1 MMNSDYTTLLTRARD
16 LLIWQSIQGLV
27 QWDFETKMPSNA
39 VDQRSLQMASL
50 EQLLHE
56 KSIDPEIGRLLD
68 AVKSS
73 NDYEDATEMEKRNI
87 HLIQKTY
94 DEQTKLPAELVE
106 QIAKE
111 YAIAVD
117 AWKRAKTAKDFSI
130 FKPELEKTI
139 DLVKQKAHY
148 LNPDKPA
155 YDVLVDLFEP
165 GITTDMI
172 AGVFEP
178 LREGIIPIVQHCVN
192 SGNKPDLSFMS
203 RPVPIDV
210 QRRLADKAM
219 GFVKYDTTRGRLDE
233 TEHPF
238 TQGFYDDVRICT
250 HYYEDNFVSSVFAVL
265 HEAGHGIYE
274 QNMPAEWK
282 WQPVG
287 TTCSMGIHESQSR
300 LIENIVG
307 RSEAFW
313 RYFLPVL
320 KAEAGSSFDDI
331 DLDVM
336 VRAANDVKP
345 SKIRIEADEV
355 TYSLHVVLRFEMEQL
370 IMAEQVSIDELPQIW
385 NEKMDKYFGI
395 EIENDAEGIMQ
406 DTHWASGLLGYFP
419 DYALG
424 NVYDGMLLE
433 TMERSVP
440 DWQDTIA
447 MGDLTPVYTW
457 LVENVHHNA
466 NLMDPVDLM
475 KHVTGN
481 DIDARPF
488 VKYLETKMARIYNF

>member
-1 MMNSDYTTLLTRARD
+1 MNENYSKLLERAKD

-56 KSIDPEIGRLLD
+56 KSIDPEVGKLLD
-68 AVKSS
+68 AVKASDEF
-73 NDYEDATEMEKRNI
+73 NDATSIEKRNV
-87 HLIQKTY
+87 HLIQKNY
-94 DEQTKLPAELVE
+94 DEQTKLPADLVE

-111 YAIAVD
+111 YAVAVD
-117 AWKRAKTAKDFSI
+117 AWKRAKAAKDYSI
-130 FKPELEKTI
+130 FMPELQKTI
-139 DLVKQKAHY
+139 DLVKQKAYY
-148 LNPDKPA
+148 LDPGKPA

-165 GITTDMI
+165 GITTEII
-172 AGVFEP
+172 ARVFEP
-178 LREGIIPIVQHCVN
+178 LKEEIIPIVQKCVG
-192 SGNKPDLSFMS
+192 SENKPDLSFMN
-203 RPVPIDV
+203 RTVPIDV
-210 QRRLADKAM
+210 QRRLADELM
-219 GFVKYDTTRGRLDE
+219 SFVKYDTTRGRLDE

-250 HYYEDNFVSSVFAVL
+250 HYYENNFASSIFAVM

-274 QNMPAEWK
+274 QDIPAEWK

-300 LIENIVG
+300 FIENIIG

-313 RYFLPVL
+313 RHFLPIL
-320 KAEAGSSFDDI
+320 KHETGTTFDDV

-336 VRAANDVKP
+336 FRAANDVKP

-370 IMAEQVSIDELPQIW
+370 IMDDQASIDELPQIW

-395 EIENDAEGIMQ
+395 EIENDSEGIMQ
-406 DTHWASGLLGYFP
+406 DTHWGSGLLGYFP

-433 TMERSVP
+433 VMEGSVP
-440 DWQDTIA
+440 DWQDAIA
-447 MGDLTPVYTW
+447 NGDITPVSTW
-457 LVENVHHNA
+457 LADNVHHNA
-466 NLMDPVDLM
+466 NTMDAVDLM
-475 KHVTGN
+475 KYITGK

-488 VKYLETKMARIYNF
+488 IKYLEAKMSAIYGY